1 MSFWV
6 KVGATY
12 LVLAI
17 GLVISFGLDWR
28 TGLELVILL
37 LGFLPPIIRHVP
49 RLYLLL
55 ARIKYFIT
63 NQETIWRLSLE
74 FYGTFDNARVEEV
87 VHEVMQE
94 DPGQNSLL
102 QSEGNVYVFRYRRT
116 FTIEIT
122 LDDPGLGVPSA
133 AGEPGQR
140 LAVTVMDQRVSYRSS
155 KRMIERTLVPF
166 FEWLWNEF
174 GAERGKYTMNV
185 AFEGPN
191 PFFGLYIQQMSLDRV
206 REFTFVFTV
215 PTANAG
221 DYVRVE
227 KGDMTVVSSTLE
239 GFRQA
244 AMTCLA
250 FSAPARS

>member
-1 MSFWV
+1 MPFWFWLTLGYLIIA
-6 KVGATY
+6 GALVAAFGFDLQTGLNLLFLLIPFLITLIKHLPRVYLTLQRLRY
-12 LVLAI
+12 LV
-17 GLVISFGLDWR
+17 
-28 TGLELVILL
+28 
-37 LGFLPPIIRHVP
+37 
-49 RLYLLL
+49 
-55 ARIKYFIT
+55 T

-74 FYGTFDNARVEEV
+74 FFGKFERDRVEALVREIV
-87 VHEVMQE
+87 QE
-94 DPGQNSLL
+94 DPSQNSLV
-102 QSEGNVYVFRYRRT
+102 QSSEDHHVFRYRRT
-116 FTIEIT
+116 FSVELD
-122 LDDPGLGVPSA
+122 LDDAAVGLPEE
-133 AGEPGQR
+133 AGESGQR
-140 LAVTVMDQRVSYRSS
+140 LSITVMDQRVSYRSS
-155 KRMIERTLVPF
+155 KRMIEGTLVPF
-166 FEWLWNEF
+166 FERLWTEF
-174 GAERGKYTMNV
+174 KPDRGKYTMNV

-227 KGDMTVVSSTLE
+227 KEDMTVVSSTLE